1 MSGLILTL
9 TENFDAEAIRAELS
23 EHLRVDHPKFVYL
36 RTADPP
42 SILHLLGDVLSWLPL
57 KKAAEFLLSELAKR
71 DGNTTWDRLASLL
84 KINAVKPLADVT
96 ETLEKAA
103 TSVDRKVTMHVGID
117 IPMIISARR
126 YLSSQLLLLEKWPVY
141 WLPSSSMQNRSRRP
155 CKQRSKPGTRH
166 SVERVLSCATMRVC

>member
-57 KKAAEFLLSELAKR
+57 KKAAEFLLSELA
-71 DGNTTWDRLASLL
+71 N
-84 KINAVKPLADVT
+84 
-96 ETLEKAA
+96 EMA
-103 TSVDRKVTMHVGID
+103 TQHGID
-117 IPMIISARR
+117 WHPFSR
-126 YLSSQLLLLEKWPVY
+126 
-141 WLPSSSMQNRSRRP
+141 SMQ
-155 CKQRSKPGTRH
+155 
-166 SVERVLSCATMRVC
+166 